1 MKSLSTKILRLMGFV
16 SLISMLILIS
26 LNLIEFR
33 NMFSKL
39 QHDAKSYVQEAQG
52 IIDGDKLNNVINNGS
67 MNSIEYKEIRE
78 AMIKWKND
86 KDVTYVYT
94 LSKAED
100 NAHFIVDGSIVNSD
114 EIGEE
119 YPLEDEMKDAFNGQ
133 VSVNKKPMKDDLG
146 TFISAY
152 APIKDSSGNII
163 AIIGID
169 KEVSEFVSIK
179 NRILLDVII
188 AAVIIMVL
196 SIGISIFFSKKLSN
210 NVNSIKDNLRKMADG
225 DLTEELEIKSHD
237 EFEII
242 AKEINR
248 FRVKISEAF
257 KIVQEAS
264 NKTIEETENLL
275 ALSQE
280 MASSS
285 EVVDCTIEEIAKG
298 SNSQAQELLG
308 INKTLQGFGMKVDE
322 TVIRVEGVYS
332 DADLI
337 SVSAKEGNRDL
348 KVLGEFV
355 SDINS
360 SFEDVRNKIQGLG
373 VRLSE
378 INQITNLIDGIADKT
393 NLLALNAAI
402 EAARAG
408 EAGKGFSVVAEE
420 IRKLAEQSKV
430 SSASINNLTQ
440 AIYMESSM
448 VVETSDNMNAKLD
461 EQSQVL
467 DNSMNTLRNII
478 ISIERILPKIKD
490 INQYVNEINNEKVQI
505 LQGVEVASSVSEE
518 VSVSTGEIVTS
529 SKELS
534 ASSSQ
539 VARSAEELSNKVEKV
554 SEFIGQFKIA
564 SNN

>member
-1 MKSLSTKILRLMGFV
+1 MKSLSAKILRLMGFV
-16 SLISMLILIS
+16 SLLSMLILIS
-26 LNLIEFR
+26 LNLIVFR
-33 NMFSKL
+33 NIFSKM
-39 QHDAKSYVQEAQG
+39 QQNAKSYVQEAEN
-52 IIDGDKLNNVINNGS
+52 IIDSDKLNNVINNGS
-67 MNSIEYKEIRE
+67 INSTEYKEIRE
-78 AMIKWKND
+78 AMIRWKND

-94 LSKAED
+94 LSKGED

-163 AIIGID
+163 AIVGID
-169 KEVSEFVSIK
+169 KEVSEYVGMK
-179 NRILLDVII
+179 NKILLDVII

-196 SIGISIFFSKKLSN
+196 SIVISIFFSKKLSN

-225 DLTEELEIKSHD
+225 DLTEELEIKSND
-237 EFEII
+237 EFEVI

-248 FRVKISEAF
+248 FRVKISKAF
-257 KIVQEAS
+257 EIVQEAS
-264 NKTIEETENLL
+264 NKTMEETENLL

-337 SVSAKEGNRDL
+337 SISAKEGDRDL

-378 INQITNLIDGIADKT
+378 INQITNLINGIADKT

-430 SSASINNLTQ
+430 SSANINNLTQ

-448 VVETSDNMNAKLD
+448 VVKTSDNMNAKLD

-478 ISIERILPKIKD
+478 VSIERILPKIKD
-490 INQYVNEINNEKVQI
+490 INGYVNEINSEKVKI

-554 SEFIGQFKIA
+554 SEFIGEFKIA

>member
-16 SLISMLILIS
+16 SLISMVILIS
-26 LNLIEFR
+26 LNLIVFR
-33 NMFSKL
+33 NIFSKM
-39 QHDAKSYVQEAQG
+39 QQDAKSYVQEAES
-52 IIDGDKLNNVINNGS
+52 IIDADKLNNVINNGS

-94 LSKAED
+94 LSKGE
-100 NAHFIVDGSIVNSD
+100 NKAHFIVDGSILNSD

-133 VSVNKKPMKDDLG
+133 VSVNKKPMKDELG

-152 APIKDSSGNII
+152 APVKDSRGNII
-163 AIIGID
+163 AIVGID

-179 NRILLDVII
+179 SKILLDVVI
-188 AAVIIMVL
+188 AAIIIIIL
-196 SIGISIFFSKKLSN
+196 SIGISIFFSRKLSN
-210 NVNSIKDNLRKMADG
+210 NVNSIKENLRKMADG
-225 DLTEELEIKSHD
+225 DLTEELEIKSND
-237 EFEII
+237 EFEVI

-248 FRVKISEAF
+248 FRIKISEAF
-257 KIVQEAS
+257 KVVKEAS
-264 NKTIEETENLL
+264 SKTMDETGNLL

-285 EVVDCTIEEIAKG
+285 EVVDSTMDQIAKG

-308 INKTLQGFGMKVDE
+308 INKKLQSFGMKIDE
-322 TVIRVEGVYS
+322 TVVRVESVYF
-332 DADLI
+332 DADSI
-337 SVSAKEGNRDL
+337 SISAKEGDNNL
-348 KVLGEFV
+348 KVLGQFV
-355 SDINS
+355 RDINN

-373 VRLSE
+373 MRLSE
-378 INQITNLIDGIADKT
+378 INEITNLINGIADKT

-408 EAGKGFSVVAEE
+408 EAGRGFSVVAEE

-430 SSASINNLTQ
+430 SSSNINDLTQ
-440 AIYMESSM
+440 AISMESSM
-448 VVETSDNMNAKLD
+448 VVRTSDNMNEKLN

-467 DNSMNTLRNII
+467 SNSMDTLRNII
-478 ISIERILPKIKD
+478 INIESIIPKIKD
-490 INQYVNEINNEKVQI
+490 INQYANEINNEKIEI
-505 LQGVEVASSVSEE
+505 LQGIEIASSVSEE
-518 VSVSTGEIVTS
+518 VSASTEEIAAS

-534 ASSSQ
+534 ISSNQ
-539 VARSAEELSNKVEKV
+539 VAYSAEELSDKVQKV
-554 SEFIGQFKIA
+554 SQSIDQFKIL
-564 SNN
+564 

>member
-26 LNLIEFR
+26 LNLIEFM

-169 KEVSEFVSIK
+169 KEVSGFVSIK

-337 SVSAKEGNRDL
+337 SVSAKKGNRDL

-373 VRLSE
+373 IRLSE
-378 INQITNLIDGIADKT
+378 INQITNLINSIADKT

-490 INQYVNEINNEKVQI
+490 INRYVNEINNEKVQI

-518 VSVSTGEIVTS
+518 VSASTEEIVTS

-539 VARSAEELSNKVEKV
+539 VAHSAEELGNKVEKV
-554 SEFIGQFKIA
+554 SELIGQFKIS